1 MIENPII
8 QRAADCLLSESQA
21 IQSLIPRL
29 DDHFLQAVE
38 AIRDCKGKVVVTGVG
53 KSGHIGSKIAATLAS
68 TGTPAF
74 FLNPLDAYHG
84 DLGMLSSE
92 DLVLAISY
100 SGSTE
105 ELLRF
110 LPLIQAKQ
118 IKIIG
123 ISGNPES
130 LLAHYSDIHLNTA
143 VEREA
148 DPLNLIPTA
157 STTATL
163 ALGDALACALVEAKH
178 FQPTDFAMLHPGGDL
193 GRKLLA
199 KVEDVMFKDNL
210 PFLTPEMPM
219 SEAIGIVTKGTLG
232 IGIVVSSA
240 DSVNGSFSSSVELSD
255 GGSHSN
261 GRLVGIITDG
271 DIRRAMQ
278 RLGQA
283 FFATPVSDIMSRN
296 PKTIS
301 KDAKIVEAGEKM
313 NHHSIHTLIVIDE
326 NPIVIDKNPVS
337 SLEARSEEASPR
349 VVGVIDSFSCLP
361 GTRFYH

>member
-1 MIENPII
+1 MQEQQSII
-8 QRAADCLLSESQA
+8 QRATECLQREAKA
-21 IQSLIPRL
+21 IEALIPRL
-29 DDHFLQAVE
+29 DDAFLRAVQ

-84 DLGMLSSE
+84 DLGMLSSD

-100 SGSTE
+100 SGTTE
-105 ELLRF
+105 ELVRF
-110 LPLIQAKQ
+110 LPLIQAKN
-118 IKIIG
+118 IRIIG
-123 ISGNPES
+123 MSGNAES
-130 LLAHYSDIHLNTA
+130 LLARYSDIHLNIA
-143 VEREA
+143 VSAEA
-148 DPLNLIPTA
+148 DPFNLVPTA

-163 ALGDALACALVEAKH
+163 ALGDALACALIVAKQ
-178 FQPTDFAMLHPGGDL
+178 FQPTDFAQLHPGGDL

-199 KVEDVMFKDNL
+199 KVEDVMFTENL
-210 PFLTPEMPM
+210 PFLKPDMPM
-219 SEAIGIVTKGTLG
+219 SEAIEIVTNGTLG
-232 IGIVVSSA
+232 VGVV
-240 DSVNGSFSSSVELSD
+240 VESQK
-255 GGSHSN
+255 SKVES
-261 GRLVGIITDG
+261 LVGIITDG

-283 FFATPVSDIMSRN
+283 FFATPVSAIMSKN

-313 NHHSIHTLIVIDE
+313 NHHSIHTLIVLD
-326 NPIVIDKNPVS
+326 DTQ
-337 SLEARSEEASPR
+337 
-349 VVGVIDSFSCLP
+349 VVGIIDSFSCLP

>member
-1 MIENPII
+1 MGENTII
-8 QRAADCLLSESQA
+8 QRAAECLACEASA
-21 IQSLIPRL
+21 IEALIPRV
-29 DDHFLQAVE
+29 DEAFVRAVE
-38 AIRDCKGKVVVTGVG
+38 TIRECKGKVVVTGVG

-84 DLGMLSSE
+84 DLGMLSPE

-100 SGSTE
+100 SGATE

-110 LPLIQAKQ
+110 MPLIQAKG
-118 IKIIG
+118 IRIIG
-123 ISGNPES
+123 ISGSDES
-130 LLAHYSDIHLNTA
+130 LLARYSDIHLCVGVA
-143 VEREA
+143 REA

-178 FQPTDFAMLHPGGDL
+178 FQPSDFAELHPGGDL

-199 KVEDVMFKDNL
+199 KVEDVMFTENL
-210 PFLTPEMPM
+210 PFVGPEMPL
-219 SEAIGIVTKGTLG
+219 SEAIEIVTKGTLG
-232 IGIVVSSA
+232 ICIVVENEA
-240 DSVNGSFSSSVELSD
+240 
-255 GGSHSN
+255 
-261 GRLVGIITDG
+261 LVGIITDG
-271 DIRRAMQ
+271 DIRRAMM
-278 RLGQA
+278 RLGQD
-283 FFATPVSDIMSRN
+283 FFATPVSAIMTKN

-313 NHHSIHTLIVIDE
+313 NHYSIHTLV
-326 NPIVIDKNPVS
+326 
-337 SLEARSEEASPR
+337 
-349 VVGVIDSFSCLP
+349 VVGPSAVSHQPSDVVGIIDSFSCLP

>member
-1 MIENPII
+1 MEEQSII
-8 QRAADCLLSESQA
+8 SKAADCLRQEAEA
-21 IQSLIPRL
+21 IEKLIPRL
-29 DDHFLQAVE
+29 DEHFLRAVQLIHE
-38 AIRDCKGKVVVTGVG
+38 CKGKVVVTGVG

-84 DLGMLSSE
+84 DLGMLGAG

-100 SGSTE
+100 SGATE

-110 LPLIQAKQ
+110 LPLIQAKH
-118 IKIIG
+118 IPIIG
-123 ISGNPES
+123 MSSNPHS
-130 LLAHYSDIHLNTA
+130 LLAQYAEVHLDIS

-148 DPLNLIPTA
+148 DPLNLVPTS
-157 STTATL
+157 STTVTL
-163 ALGDALACALVEAKH
+163 ALGDALACALIEAAH

-199 KVEDVMFKDNL
+199 KVEDVMFTENL
-210 PFLTPEMPM
+210 PLVAPDTPM
-219 SEAIGIVTKGTLG
+219 SEAIEIVTNGKLG
-232 IGIVVSSA
+232 VGVV
-240 DSVNGSFSSSVELSD
+240 VE
-255 GGSHSN
+255 GGQ
-261 GRLVGIITDG
+261 LVGIITDG

-283 FFATPVSDIMSRN
+283 FFATPVAEIMARN

-301 KDAKIVEAGEKM
+301 RTAKIVDAGEKM
-313 NHHSIHTLIVIDE
+313 NHHSIHSLVVLDE
-326 NPIVIDKNPVS
+326 NEKVC
-337 SLEARSEEASPR
+337 
-349 VVGVIDSFSCLP
+349 GVIDSFSCLP

>member
-1 MIENPII
+1 MEIIES
-8 QRAADCLLSESQA
+8 AVACLESEAKA
-21 IQSLIPRL
+21 IRSLKERL
-29 DDHFLQAVE
+29 DDSFLRAVE
-38 AIRDCKGKVVVTGVG
+38 TIRDCKGKIVVTGVG

-84 DLGMLSSE
+84 DLGMLGSD

-100 SGSTE
+100 SGATE

-110 LPLIQAKQ
+110 LPLIQAKK

-123 ISGNPES
+123 MSGNPDS
-130 LLAHYSDIHLNTA
+130 LLARYSDIHLNIA

-178 FQPTDFAMLHPGGDL
+178 FQPTDFARLHPGGDL

-199 KVEDVMFKDNL
+199 KVEDVMFTQNL
-210 PFLTPEMPM
+210 PFLTPDMQL
-219 SEAIGIVTKGTLG
+219 SEAIEIVTKGTLG
-232 IGIVVSSA
+232 IGIVVENEA
-240 DSVNGSFSSSVELSD
+240 
-255 GGSHSN
+255 
-261 GRLVGIITDG
+261 LVGIITDG

-278 RLGQA
+278 RLGQD
-283 FFATPVSDIMSRN
+283 FFGTKVSAIMSKN

-301 KDAKIVEAGEKM
+301 KNAKIVEAGETM
-313 NHHSIHTLIVIDE
+313 NHHSIHTL
-326 NPIVIDKNPVS
+326 
-337 SLEARSEEASPR
+337 
-349 VVGVIDSFSCLP
+349 VVLDDAAHVCGVIDSFSCLP

>member
-1 MIENPII
+1 MLESEIIKRATECLHAESAAIE
-8 QRAADCLLSESQA
+8 A
-21 IQSLIPRL
+21 LIPRL
-29 DDHFLQAVE
+29 DEHFVRAV
-38 AIRDCKGKVVVTGVG
+38 ATIRNCKGKVVVTGVG

-84 DLGMLSSE
+84 DLGMLASE
-92 DLVLAISY
+92 DIVLAISY
-100 SGSTE
+100 SGATE

-110 LPLIQAKQ
+110 LPLIQAKHIQ
-118 IKIIG
+118 IIG
-123 ISGNPES
+123 VSGNPDS
-130 LLAHYSDIHLNTA
+130 LLARYSDIHLNIA

-178 FQPTDFAMLHPGGDL
+178 FQPTDFAALHPGGDL

-199 KVEDVMFKDNL
+199 KVEDVMFTESL
-210 PFLTPEMPM
+210 PFLTPHTLMP
-219 SEAIGIVTKGTLG
+219 EAIEIVTNGKLG
-232 IGIVVSSA
+232 IGIVMENEA
-240 DSVNGSFSSSVELSD
+240 
-255 GGSHSN
+255 
-261 GRLVGIITDG
+261 LVGIITDG

-278 RLGQA
+278 RLGQE
-283 FFATPVSDIMSRN
+283 FFTTPVSEIMSRN

-313 NHHSIHTLIVIDE
+313 NHHSIHTLIVV
-326 NPIVIDKNPVS
+326 N
-337 SLEARSEEASPR
+337 EEGKVMG
-349 VVGVIDSFSCLP
+349 VVDSFSCLP

>member
-1 MIENPII
+1 MNSERIIKCAVECLEREAGAIE
-8 QRAADCLLSESQA
+8 
-21 IQSLIPRL
+21 SLIPRL
-29 DDHFLQAVE
+29 DDRFLQAVE
-38 AIRDCKGKVVVTGVG
+38 AIRDCKGKIVVTGVG

-100 SGSTE
+100 SGATE

-110 LPLIQAKQ
+110 LPLIQAKK
-118 IKIIG
+118 IRIIG
-123 ISGNPES
+123 VSGNDES
-130 LLAHYSDIHLNTA
+130 LLARYSDIHLNIA

-163 ALGDALACALVEAKH
+163 ALGDALACALVEAIH
-178 FQPTDFAMLHPGGDL
+178 FQPTDFARLHPGGDL

-199 KVEDVMFKDNL
+199 KVEDVMFTENM
-210 PFLTPEMPM
+210 PFVTPQMPL
-219 SEAIGIVTKGTLG
+219 SEAIEVVTNGKLG
-232 IGIVVSSA
+232 IGVVLENEA
-240 DSVNGSFSSSVELSD
+240 
-255 GGSHSN
+255 
-261 GRLVGIITDG
+261 LVGIITDG

-278 RLGQA
+278 RLGQD
-283 FFATPVSDIMSRN
+283 FFATPVEAIMSKN

-301 KDAKIVEAGEKM
+301 KNAKIVEAGETM
-313 NHHSIHTLIVIDE
+313 NHYSIHTL
-326 NPIVIDKNPVS
+326 
-337 SLEARSEEASPR
+337 
-349 VVGVIDSFSCLP
+349 VVLDDAAHVCGVIDSFSCLP